1 MKSTTVA
8 NVKLLFLFSGKERGW
23 WRDPRDQQSERANRT
38 STNDMLKKDARSRV
52 QGDNREAW
60 RHDRYYD
67 MEADL
72 RPPARKRPSFREKKI
87 SDESDKVKALED
99 PFKTNAN
106 DHSVLENDKR
116 DNRSNNPRYVDR
128 AISGEKEA
136 NRAGSWRGN
145 FASRD
150 RHNSRGANYRG
161 REKFTARQG
170 YSPKGNRVEKWKH
183 DLFDEA
189 NKSPSPKKEED
200 TVAKIEALLSS

>member
-1 MKSTTVA
+1 MQTAS
-8 NVKLLFLFSGKERGW
+8 LFSGKERGW
-23 WRDPRDQQSERANRT
+23 WRDPRDQLSERANRA
-38 STNDMLKKDARSRV
+38 STNDMLAKDERSRV

-67 MEADL
+67 MDADP

-87 SDESDKVKALED
+87 SDESEKDRALEE

-106 DHSVLENDKR
+106 DHSLLENEKK
-116 DNRSNNPRYVDR
+116 DNRSNNPRHADR
-128 AISGEKEA
+128 GETAITYGDRET

-150 RHNSRGANYRG
+150 RHSSRGGNYRG
-161 REKFTARQG
+161 RERFTARQG
-170 YSPKGNRVEKWKH
+170 YSPRGNRVEKWKH

-189 NKSPSPKKEED
+189 NRSPSPKKEED
-200 TVAKIEALLSS
+200 MVAKVEALLSS